1 MDKNIDITCFS
12 EFRIR
17 RLIQSALLISIS
29 ILTISI
35 LVLSSVPPVNRDELT
50 HHLAVPKLYIEHGG
64 VYEIPSIKFS
74 YYPMNMDILY
84 LIPLYFGND
93 IIPKYIHFSFAL
105 FTAFLIYYYLKK
117 RIGSLYGSLGVLFF
131 LSIPLIVKLSITAYV
146 DLGLIFF
153 SFASLMFIME
163 WCEKKHAVRFL
174 FFSALC
180 CGVAMGIKYNALILF
195 VLTSLIVPF
204 VYIRSAPAESA
215 SSFAAI
221 RHAIFFVVISALCFS
236 PWMIRNYVW
245 KKNPVYPL
253 YHQFFSKQ
261 TVERGKETGKS
272 ISTHYTGKQFGPIAL
287 RKYVYRETWWQTALV
302 PIRIF
307 FQGEDNNPKYFDGKL
322 NPFLFLLPF
331 FAFFRYKKKNNRLHF
346 VFEMR
351 IMFLFS
357 VLFLL
362 FVFFTHDVRIRYL
375 SPIIPPLVVLSMF
388 GLHNLV
394 ERARQGSSFL
404 GRLLQYTV
412 LGAIIGWMLC
422 MNAGYV
428 VDLFKHVEPMT
439 YLTGQV
445 DRDQYIEKYHP
456 EYAVMKYAN
465 QHLPEDAV
473 ILPVFTG
480 NRYYYSDRKM
490 IFNFSL
496 FAKIIKETNLQ
507 AEILSELK
515 KRGITHI
522 MIGYELFNAWANNN
536 FSKQEKIRIEHFF
549 HKQIYYLYSKNGYG
563 LYKVE

>member
-1 MDKNIDITCFS
+1 MIGFS
-12 EFRIR
+12 EVSIQKVIR
-17 RLIQSALLISIS
+17 LVLLISIFV
-29 ILTISI
+29 LTVSI
-35 LVLSSVPPVNRDELT
+35 LVLSSVPPVSRDELT
-50 HHLAVPKLYIEHGG
+50 HHLAVPKLYLEHGG
-64 VYEIPSIKFS
+64 IYEIPSIIFS
-74 YYPMNMDILY
+74 YYPMNMDLLY
-84 LIPLYFGND
+84 LGPLFFGND

-105 FTAFLIYYYLKK
+105 FTALLIYHYLRK
-117 RIGSLYGSLGVLFF
+117 RLDSLYGILGALFF
-131 LSIPLIVKLSITAYV
+131 LSIPVIVKLSITVYV

-153 SFASLMFIME
+153 SFASLLFMME
-163 WCEKKHAVRFL
+163 WCDKNHAFRFL

-180 CGVAMGIKYNALILF
+180 CGLAMGIKYNALILF
-195 VLTSLIVPF
+195 VLMSLFVPF
-204 VYIRSAPAESA
+204 VYIRSAPVESV

-221 RHAIFFVVISALCFS
+221 RHAVFFVLIALLCFS

-253 YHQFFSKQ
+253 YHQFFSKP
-261 TVERGKETGKS
+261 TVEKGKETGKI
-272 ISTHYTGKQFGPIAL
+272 ISTHYTGKQIGPMAL
-287 RKYVYRETWWQTALV
+287 RKYLYKETWWQTALI

-331 FAFFRYKKKNNRLHF
+331 FAFYRYKKQDSRLPV
-346 VFEMR
+346 VFEMK

-362 FVFFTHDVRIRYL
+362 FAFFAQDARIRYF

-394 ERARQGSSFL
+394 ERTRQGSPFFSRSIPHL
-404 GRLLQYTV
+404 I
-412 LGAIIGWMLC
+412 LGAFAGWMLW

-428 VDLFKHVEPMT
+428 VDQFRYVEPMT

-445 DRDQYIEKYHP
+445 DRDQYIEKYRP
-456 EYAVMKYAN
+456 EYAVMRYAN
-465 QHLPEDAV
+465 QHISEDAV
-473 ILPVFTG
+473 ILPVFIG

-496 FAKIIKETNLQ
+496 FAKIVKEANRPD
-507 AEILSELK
+507 EMLSELK

-522 MIGYELFNAWANNN
+522 MIGYDLFNSWANNN
-536 FSKQEKIRIEHFF
+536 FSKKEKIQIERFF
-549 HKQIYYLYSKNGYG
+549 SKQIDYLYSKNGYG
-563 LYKVE
+563 LYRIE